1 MQKPPKTERKI
12 YKIILRI
19 QFWKFLFIVVP
30 FVRNTE
36 QKSSTHN
43 GVILVISKY
52 MSGGIYEEGASM
64 NREIE
69 VGHDRPE

>member
-1 MQKPPKTERKI
+1 MQKPPRTERKM

-19 QFWKFLFIVVP
+19 QFWKLLLIVVP
-30 FVRNTE
+30 FVGNTE
-36 QKSSTHN
+36 QKSSTDN
-43 GVILVISKY
+43 GVINVISKY

-64 NREIE
+64 NRKIE

>member
-19 QFWKFLFIVVP
+19 HFWKLLLIVLS

-36 QKSSTHN
+36 QKYSTNN
-43 GVILVISKY
+43 GVIHVTSKY
-52 MSGGIYEEGASM
+52 MCGGIYEEGASLK
-64 NREIE
+64 E
-69 VGHDRPE
+69 DRSGA